1 MEFTTRIG
9 FGSGRMELLPRLTI
23 PGRFLSELLQCVL
36 ARRTVSIAMVECL
49 SWMSVCS
56 RERALNSEVGSD
68 IHSLIAVFNDGDGN
82 SYYETKPL
90 WTDSVVLYLSLG
102 LLLVD
107 GRVLRLVGRRFV
119 SVRNL
124 TSLARHSK

>member
-23 PGRFLSELLQCVL
+23 PGRFLIELLQCVL

-68 IHSLIAVFNDGDGN
+68 IHSLQCLMMVMVIPTT
-82 SYYETKPL
+82 SETTL
-90 WTDSVVLYLSLG
+90 D
-102 LLLVD
+102 
-107 GRVLRLVGRRFV
+107 R
-119 SVRNL
+119 
-124 TSLARHSK
+124 